1 MRLPTRSALY
11 VATLGLSLITPLAV
25 RAQSDIAFPATV
37 YAERRARLANTLGE
51 SVIVVP
57 GRYLINPGDGL
68 VKQDPNFWYLTGV
81 ESPYAILVMRVGAQ
95 GSSPRVRSYLFLPT
109 AYQF

>member
-1 MRLPTRSALY
+1 MHSRANRHLRR
-11 VATLGLSLITPLAV
+11 VATVAALLAPSAYA
-25 RAQSDIAFPATV
+25 RAQSDIAFPASV

-51 SVIVVP
+51 SVIVIP

-95 GSSPRVRSYLFLPT
+95 GASPRVHSY
-109 AYQF
+109 